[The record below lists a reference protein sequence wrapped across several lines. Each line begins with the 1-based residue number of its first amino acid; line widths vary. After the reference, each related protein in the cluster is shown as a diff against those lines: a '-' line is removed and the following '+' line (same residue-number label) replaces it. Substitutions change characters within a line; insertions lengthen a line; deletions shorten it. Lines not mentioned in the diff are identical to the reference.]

1 MKYLL
6 PLTLCFALTACTSVN
21 QTGTVEVTPTETKQ
35 IIESNSQWR
44 AKLHISDMKAGHAG
58 NLLKAQ
64 ARIKNISSKT
74 LTFTYKFKWLDK
86 DGFEVAVDGRPW
98 IPMTITG
105 YESKTV
111 QALAPNPS
119 VTSFKIL
126 VQN

>member
-6 PLTLCFALTACTSVN
+6 PLAILISLTGCTSVN
-21 QTGTVEVTPTETKQ
+21 QTGTLETSGDGSKQ
-35 IIESNSQWR
+35 VIESNSQWR

-74 LTFTYKFKWLDK
+74 LHFTYKFKWLDK
-86 DGFEVAVDGRPW
+86 DDFEVAVDGRPW
-98 IPMTITG
+98 IPMAITG

-111 QALAPNPS
+111 QDLAPNPT

-126 VQN
+126 VQD